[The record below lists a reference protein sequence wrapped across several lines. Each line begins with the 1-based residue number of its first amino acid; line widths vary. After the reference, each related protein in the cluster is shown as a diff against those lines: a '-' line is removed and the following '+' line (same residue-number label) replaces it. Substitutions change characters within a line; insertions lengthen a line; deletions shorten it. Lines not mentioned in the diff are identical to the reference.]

1 MTIIN
6 GYATR
11 AELLRE
17 LMTVEDSA
25 APNVVDDDAIDNIIT
40 DASRDVDAHCARQ
53 FYATAETLY
62 LSVPSPYDRQLWFGR
77 DVLAVQGASNG
88 DGGSIAASNYYLWP
102 RNANSFAAI
111 MLKESA
117 TVNWSA
123 ASSGDTEGVIAV
135 AASVGY
141 VNRAA
146 SAASD
151 PAAGLRILAATHRGT
166 LLRAMQLYR
175 QRHPTSVE
183 ERVIKDAD
191 WQAPLEGYV
200 RHVY

>member
-1 MTIIN
+1 MPMTITN
-6 GYATR
+6 GYVTR
-11 AELLRE
+11 AEFLRE

-25 APNVVDDDAIDNIIT
+25 APNVVDDEAVDDILT

-53 FYATAETLY
+53 FHATAETLY

-102 RNANSFAAI
+102 RNANSYAALV
-111 MLKESA
+111 LKESA
-117 TVNWSA
+117 TVSWSA
-123 ASSGDTEGVIAV
+123 ASSGDTEDVIAV

-141 VNRAA
+141 VDRAGSGAAAQAIIRNTHRAA
-146 SAASD
+146 
-151 PAAGLRILAATHRGT
+151 

-175 QRHPTSVE
+175 KRRPSTIE
-183 ERVIKDAD
+183 ERIIKDAE